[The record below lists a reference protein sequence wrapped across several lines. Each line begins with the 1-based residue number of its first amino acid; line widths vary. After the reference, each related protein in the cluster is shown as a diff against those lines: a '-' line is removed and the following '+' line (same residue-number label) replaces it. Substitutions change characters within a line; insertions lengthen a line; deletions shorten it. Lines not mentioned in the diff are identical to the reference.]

1 VYIEKGQAAIC
12 NTGSLICFRSFKY
25 TC

>member
-1 VYIEKGQAAIC
+1 VYTEKGQAAIC
-12 NTGSLICFRSFKY
+12 NTGPLICFRSFKY